1 MNVKTQPPFLSLLK
15 QIADGVTI
23 YEPFTRAP
31 ERLSEFNDT
40 VARLREMEHLG
51 LIGKLFIQ
59 TRTSSG
65 AESIEMVMVTGGLT
79 EEGLSVLAQHFDS
92 AGSVGD
98 DNDSSNISSNRGDIV

>member
-1 MNVKTQPPFLSLLK
+1 MSVEVQPPFLSLLK

-31 ERLSEFNDT
+31 ERLREFEDT
-40 VARLREMEHLG
+40 VARLREMECRG

-65 AESIEMVMVTGGLT
+65 EESVEMIMVTGAIT
-79 EEGLSVLAQHFDS
+79 EEGARLLVQHDS
-92 AGSVGD
+92 DGD
-98 DNDSSNISSNRGDIV
+98 DGSDGGGDLG